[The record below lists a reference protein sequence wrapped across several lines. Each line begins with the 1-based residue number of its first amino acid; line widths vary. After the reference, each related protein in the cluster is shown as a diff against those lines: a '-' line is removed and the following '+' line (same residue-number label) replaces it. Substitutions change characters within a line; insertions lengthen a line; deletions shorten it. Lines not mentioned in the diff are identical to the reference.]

1 MRIVVGLAV
10 RRPWVVI
17 LAWVAVLVLANAG
30 GRLAHPAAPS
40 STFLPIEAE
49 SQRAA
54 ALEAARFG
62 GGRQVAELV
71 IVDPQ
76 GLSPADQVIATQL
89 NDWLTRR
96 PAQDKIQS
104 VSPATPSPDGKALVM
119 QVTFTVASTVDEQP
133 DAGISAI
140 EEHLANLRVPPGV
153 LVGITGDP
161 VINHDI
167 SGGISGGGSSGRS
180 DLLRAVSVLIIVV
193 VLAFV
198 YRAPLAVLVPLCSI
212 GLVLAISSNLL
223 EVAAATV
230 GLPLSSFS
238 LPFVFAV
245 TLGAGTNYG
254 IFLISRYREGLR
266 QGGDRE
272 QALQLAATG
281 VAPAIASSAATVVL
295 GTAAMAF
302 TSLGF
307 FRTLGPAVAISIVV
321 MLAAGLTL
329 TPALI
334 SISRRAFFWPSWPV
348 PAGPAGDLAGT
359 MWHRVGALVTR
370 RPLMVLVLVL
380 AVLALPAF
388 ALTRVQVSVDSLS
401 TLPGSSPSLQGYR
414 LLQARF
420 PAQSQAASVF
430 VTTGTARVDQ
440 DRTVLGSIR
449 SALRAAPGV
458 ALVSDPEVSGD
469 GSAARFRL
477 VLRAE
482 PSSEQAST
490 ALTGAETAARHAL
503 TGASLDHPSV
513 LAGGEVAAD
522 RDLRQ
527 LLVQDFLRVLA
538 LVGIAIYLVLAVLLR
553 NLLAPAYLL
562 ASVGL
567 STAAAVGGVGL
578 LYRVLAAQPLYW
590 AVPVFAFVF
599 LVALGEDF
607 NIYLVSRLREQLSEV
622 GRAEGITRAVGL
634 TGGVISSAG
643 LVMAAAFFLFLGN
656 PVPLVQQLGAVVV
669 SGLLLDTFLVRPL
682 LVPALVRLLGDRSG
696 IRVARRPMSQISG
709 RLPLRQVH
717 EPGTGAGEAVPAGRQ
732 ATGGSRSEELDEPA

>member
-1 MRIVVGLAV
+1 
-10 RRPWVVI
+10 
-17 LAWVAVLVLANAG
+17 
-30 GRLAHPAAPS
+30 
-40 STFLPIEAE
+40 
-49 SQRAA
+49 
-54 ALEAARFG
+54 
-62 GGRQVAELV
+62 
-71 IVDPQ
+71 
-76 GLSPADQVIATQL
+76 
-89 NDWLTRR
+89 
-96 PAQDKIQS
+96 
-104 VSPATPSPDGKALVM
+104 M

-153 LVGITGDP
+153 RVGITGDP
-161 VINHDI
+161 AINHDI
-167 SGGISGGGSSGRS
+167 AGGISGSGSSGRS

-198 YRAPLAVLVPLCSI
+198 YRAPLGVLVPLCSI

-334 SISRRAFFWPSWPV
+334 SISRGAFFWPRWPV
-348 PAGPAGDLAGT
+348 PAGPAGDLAGM

-370 RPLMVLVLVL
+370 RPLAVLVLVL

-388 ALTRVQVSVDSLS
+388 ALTRVQVSVDTLS

-414 LLQARF
+414 LLQAHF

-430 VTTGTARVDQ
+430 VTTGAARVDQ
-440 DRTVLGSIR
+440 DRALLGSIR
-449 SALRAAPGV
+449 HALRAAPGV
-458 ALVSDPEVSGD
+458 ASVSDPEVSGD

-503 TGASLDHPSV
+503 TGASVDHPSV

-622 GRAEGITRAVGL
+622 GRADGIARAVGL

-669 SGLLLDTFLVRPL
+669 AGLLLDTFLVRPL

-696 IRVARRPMSQISG
+696 ISVARKPMSQISG
-709 RLPLRQVH
+709 RLPLRQVQ
-717 EPGTGAGEAVPAGRQ
+717 EPGTGGGEAVPAGRQ
-732 ATGGSRSEELDEPA
+732 ATGASRSEELDEPA